1 MHAKCLAQ
9 SWIQI
14 SPKSMLAMTVVV
26 INSRRKKK
34 GKYLF
39 WDLLGTNDK
48 KKKVFLVYRD
58 ANLVGETDK

>member
-1 MHAKCLAQ
+1 
-9 SWIQI
+9 
-14 SPKSMLAMTVVV
+14 MLAMTVVV